1 MEGCRVSVGTLLKG
15 SRAHIGRYDI
25 RFGVDR
31 SVASFGHPC
40 CSGPSYSG
48 DLKRGHYLDHLLWGY
63 CVYMCIHKRH
73 MRGLKR

>member
-15 SRAHIGRYDI
+15 SRAHIGRYGI

-48 DLKRGHYLDHLLWGY
+48 VLIKEGPLS
-63 CVYMCIHKRH
+63 
-73 MRGLKR
+73 